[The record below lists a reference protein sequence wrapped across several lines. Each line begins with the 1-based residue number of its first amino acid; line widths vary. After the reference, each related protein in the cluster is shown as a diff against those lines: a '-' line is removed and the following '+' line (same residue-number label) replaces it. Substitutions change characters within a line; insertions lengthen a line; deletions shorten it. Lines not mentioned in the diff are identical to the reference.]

1 MKIGLLFVA
10 AAALLAGAGCGRPF
24 NVKTAPGFVELE
36 NQEPQYEYR
45 SVAPEG
51 VVMGVRVVDIGDH
64 GDLPFWER
72 AVTLRMRQ
80 LDGYA
85 LLEAHDTAALDGTK
99 GRELAFGHDENGK
112 PFAYRVRLYVAQNRL
127 FVAEAGGAKEN
138 MDRYKSSVDWMFQ
151 SLEVR
156 CGGFLAPVLST
167 HTCNRW

>member
-1 MKIGLLFVA
+1 MKI
-10 AAALLAGAGCGRPF
+10 ALGCLALAGLALAGCGRPF

-51 VVMGVRVVDIGDH
+51 VVFGVRVVDIGDH

-85 LLEAHDTAALDGTK
+85 LLETHDTAALDGTK
-99 GRELAFGHDENGK
+99 GRELDFGHDENGK
-112 PFAYRVRLYVAQNRL
+112 PFAYRVRLYVAQDRL
-127 FVAEAGGAKEN
+127 FIAEAGGAKEN
-138 MDRYKSSVDWMFQ
+138 MERYKSSVDWML
-151 SLEVR
+151 SSVEVR
-156 CGGFLAPVLST
+156 CGGFLAPVLSS